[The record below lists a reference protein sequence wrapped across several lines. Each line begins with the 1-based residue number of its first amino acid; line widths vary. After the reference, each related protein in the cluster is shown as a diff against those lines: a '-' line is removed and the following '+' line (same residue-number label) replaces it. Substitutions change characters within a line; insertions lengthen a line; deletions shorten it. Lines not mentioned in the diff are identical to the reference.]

1 MNIHNTDNIDSSYF
15 SLLERTKI

>member
-15 SLLERTKI
+15 SLPKRTKI

>member
-15 SLLERTKI
+15 SLPESTKI